1 MSIFGG
7 LPVNVNNQTYL
18 YWVSAT
24 SDANA
29 APGQLC
35 VYSLQ
40 IQYPIAG
47 AFLPL
52 IQQGY

>member
-1 MSIFGG
+1 MSMFGS
-7 LPVNVNNQTYL
+7 LPANVNNHTYL

-40 IQYPIAG
+40 VQYPNAG

-52 IQQGY
+52 IQKG